1 MSTPYIILPSDLFL
15 FFSTR
20 PYKMGYIVQKTVWLN
35 ARMYKRNIRRRIL
48 YIEKNKRDI
57 PLLFIPYIVLFV
69 IEETKW
75 RNLHKSH
82 YVQDT
87 PTEKKQHTKKHTLS
101 TQYYRCHSV
110 WIGSMSFRIDRNYAC
125 WYFLSFFM
133 NVFFMI
139 IAPLQW
145 VKNSIQLKFMLTI

>member
-1 MSTPYIILPSDLFL
+1 MQGCINKIYDV
-15 FFSTR
+15 
-20 PYKMGYIVQKTVWLN
+20 YK
-35 ARMYKRNIRRRIL
+35 YKN
-48 YIEKNKRDI
+48 ERDI
-57 PLLFIPYIVLFV
+57 PLLFIQYIVLFV

-87 PTEKKQHTKKHTLS
+87 PTERKKKKTTHEKNTRFFRLNI
-101 TQYYRCHSV
+101 RCHSV

-125 WYFLSFFM
+125 WYFLSFLM

-145 VKNSIQLKFMLTI
+145 VHTAFDSTQIYGKYLWN

>member
-1 MSTPYIILPSDLFL
+1 
-15 FFSTR
+15 
-20 PYKMGYIVQKTVWLN
+20 
-35 ARMYKRNIRRRIL
+35 MYKRNIRRRIL

-87 PTEKKQHTKKHTLS
+87 PTEKKTTHEKTHA
-101 TQYYRCHSV
+101 
-110 WIGSMSFRIDRNYAC
+110 FD
-125 WYFLSFFM
+125 
-133 NVFFMI
+133 
-139 IAPLQW
+139 
-145 VKNSIQLKFMLTI
+145 SIL